1 MAGHRCT
8 KAEKAERLP
17 AWIVEQIAAFR
28 PRTEIVREVRE
39 RWGISQ
45 PQALKDLQAAD
56 AERAQVYDSLDRVDL
71 LTMALQAAEKA
82 VEIAIA
88 RKNPNEIIGSVRLLD
103 NLVHFG
109 IGWGTNH
116 RRSTSHRPWENQ

>member
-8 KAEKAERLP
+8 KAEKAERL

-28 PRTEIVREVRE
+28 PRTEIVREVRA
-39 RWGISQ
+39 RWGVSQ

-56 AERAQVYDSLDRVDL
+56 AERAEVYDSVDRTAL

-82 VEIAIA
+82 VQLAQA
-88 RKNPNEIIGSVRLLD
+88 RGNPNEIIGAVRLLD
-103 NLVHFG
+103 NLVCFSN
-109 IGWGTNH
+109 GWETNS
-116 RRSTSHRPWENQ
+116 RRRRPWE